1 MSYKKED
8 YHKIVGLYAKQ
19 NWLLKKKDK
28 LNELIDFCESTEH
41 KDLVIS
47 LLERFH
53 YLTDDTL
60 GYLLN
65 EITDYIINKSGF
77 TLETTQIMAI
87 AYDDEADS
95 SQKILDLIKIPLF
108 ENGWNT
114 VKTVNRF
121 GACNKS
127 FKEGKTQ
134 IIMIDEFIGSG
145 KTLKGRIKQLKNDI
159 NGEFEFKCC
168 FIAGIKEAVESIE
181 KEGIEIFCPL
191 TMNKGISGFYKNPE
205 LFKMENLMLG
215 LELKLAQNIN
225 AKDLYEFSF
234 GYGSAEALYS
244 LDGCRGNTPN
254 SVFPIFW
261 WLQDNNQRLRNTL
274 LTRYETGF

>member
-28 LNELIDFCESTEH
+28 LTELIDFCESTEH

-108 ENGWNT
+108 ENGWKT

-145 KTLKGRIKQLKNDI
+145 KTLRGRIKQLKNDI

-215 LELKLAQNIN
+215 LELKLAQKIN

-234 GYGSAEALYS
+234 GYGGAQALYS

-261 WLQDNNQRLRNTL
+261 WLQDSNQRQRNTL